1 MTVATH
7 GADFDG
13 ELVTAIAARTEL
25 TVSERIGFE
34 AAAVWTAPMN
44 TILAPT
50 LRFCEKQDKRLRRGI
65 VAGRRRGS
73 YLQER

>member
-50 LRFCEKQDKRLRRGI
+50 LRFKKSNTSGFVGELLLEG
-65 VAGRRRGS
+65 
-73 YLQER
+73 E